1 MLIQLEGIP
10 LLDTAITQR
19 QIVADAFGQAAR
31 VLNATTGPGLEEGS
45 DDLRGGSGDDYL
57 RGGPGTD
64 HIRTGKGKDIV
75 HLSGGKDIIYDFEM
89 LNDKI
94 VIPNDWTFGF
104 EANKNGVAISA
115 NLQDDKRELVLIG
128 VDVNDF
134 NPSINIVNN
143 SNWPV
148 DDSQT

>member
-1 MLIQLEGIP
+1 M
-10 LLDTAITQR
+10 
-19 QIVADAFGQAAR
+19 
-31 VLNATTGPGLEEGS
+31 
-45 DDLRGGSGDDYL
+45 
-57 RGGPGTD
+57 
-64 HIRTGKGKDIV
+64 
-75 HLSGGKDIIYDFEM
+75 SGGKDIIYDFEM

-94 VIPNDWTFGF
+94 DIPNDWTFEF